1 MADYYPLIARAVSA
15 LEPNMAEARQNIYER
30 ARTALTRQLA
40 SIDPPPA
47 GDIIDREIAALEAVI
62 RRIEGEN
69 AAARPVPVAATA
81 PSSAAA
87 EPSAVNPPGDELK
100 SPPAR
105 PQAPARQHAKPN
117 RKPIYAVGGAVA
129 LVVVMAIATLAFLR
143 RNEPPAM
150 ASQRPG
156 QTAQPT
162 AAASAPPAKLDE
174 RISSGQPEAAPV
186 RPQPPAQTPAQPQR
200 PSTPAAPAPAAPP
213 AMPAPAQPAIAVANR
228 LVMAMEGLDRPENV
242 VVRQGSV
249 VWRTEMVS
257 GGQGQPP
264 QLAIKAML
272 DAPDAR
278 IRAEMTIQRN
288 RDPAFP
294 ASHTIQVQFTPAQG
308 SEFGAVRNLA
318 QIELRQ
324 TENQAGY
331 PLAGQGIAV
340 VENVFLLALAQIEPA
355 LSRNVEMLKN
365 RPLLYLEFQ
374 NAAGRRG
381 LMVFE
386 KGVSGQQ
393 AFEDAFRSWQ

>member
-1 MADYYPLIARAVSA
+1 MADYYPLIARAVTA
-15 LEPNMAEARQNIYER
+15 LEPNTPDARQNIYER

-47 GDIIDREIAALEAVI
+47 GEIIDREIAALEAVI
-62 RRIEGEN
+62 RRIEAEN
-69 AAARPVPVAATA
+69 AAMRPSPTPPPQPATA
-81 PSSAAA
+81 DPEPDQSSL
-87 EPSAVNPPGDELK
+87 PDDGLKPPT
-100 SPPAR
+100 AR
-105 PQAPARQHAKPN
+105 PQAPARQTIKPN
-117 RKPIYAVGGAVA
+117 RKPLYAVGGAVA

-150 ASQRPG
+150 ASQRPV
-156 QTAQPT
+156 QTSQP
-162 AAASAPPAKLDE
+162 A
-174 RISSGQPEAAPV
+174 
-186 RPQPPAQTPAQPQR
+186 
-200 PSTPAAPAPAAPP
+200 
-213 AMPAPAQPAIAVANR
+213 APAQPAKQDERVASGQPEQAPARPQPPVSTPPPPQRPTPPPAAAPAPQPPAAAPAQPPIAVANR

-264 QLAIKAML
+264 QLAIKALL
-272 DAPDAR
+272 DAPEAR
-278 IRAEMTIQRN
+278 VRAEMTIQRN

-324 TENQAGY
+324 TENQPGY

-340 VENVFLLALAQIEPA
+340 LENVFLLALAQIEPA
-355 LSRNVEMLKN
+355 LSRNVEMLRN

-386 KGVSGQQ
+386 KGISGQQ
-393 AFEDAFRSWQ
+393 AFDDAFRSWQ